1 MYIFEKIITKNSE
14 NKFKLVIKHFMIC
27 KQVNMSNYI
36 YISDNLLLISNILW
50 IFVRYNENINLFDVE
65 SMKL

>member
-1 MYIFEKIITKNSE
+1 
-14 NKFKLVIKHFMIC
+14 MIC

-65 SMKL
+65 SMEL